1 MLNLFQERALVAK
14 GSIVSISPKEDRGGT
29 AGKVGEVE
37 SEARKEG
44 GLGQRSQSLA
54 SFCVGALQ
62 IIISSLAAFYR
73 CRG

>member
-1 MLNLFQERALVAK
+1 VGKGERSRAETPEHH
-14 GSIVSISPKEDRGGT
+14 VSISPKEDRGGT